1 MDDKDDYRR
10 YTSRYKTEKI
20 LPSRKIKDFKKSA
33 YIQFLLCH
41 IRSSVCVMIQLYIM
55 HKSRNLSEKKRRD
68 QFNMLINELC
78 SMVTSSNR
86 KMDKSSVL
94 RSTISFLKSHSELS
108 VQSQNVKVQ
117 ENWKPSF
124 LSNEEFTHLMLEALD
139 GFIIV
144 FSCNGQILY
153 TSESTASLL
162 GYLPSRIYSSV
173 FDIIHEMDKSSLYK
187 LISNPPSA
195 SNSVSK
201 DSFISLT
208 LHMKRGPVH
217 SQGSTSYEL
226 VELLGTFYHWP
237 SSYEGSNPVGFD
249 CDSNSCS
256 SICSM
261 PSAGGELR
269 SCFVAVGR
277 LQTPH
282 LLRVVNLSDETK
294 NEFTSRHSLEWK
306 FLFLD
311 HRAPPIIG
319 YLPFE
324 VLGTSGYDY
333 YHVDDLEN
341 ISSSHELLMN
351 TGEGTSCFY
360 RFLTKGQQWI
370 WLQTRYY
377 ISYHQWNSKP
387 EFIVC
392 THTVVSTEKV
402 MKSMQE
408 TPKRFLKKAT
418 SNHNS
423 SPTQSACLSPSPSV
437 SSLGSMSSDPLEH
450 CSAKS
455 TASSSVRGN
464 PVLYPREKIM
474 PSPIAR
480 APPQTL
486 ADSFAEPHPR
496 MASRHQVSQGVNNDM
511 NVISSTGPAH
521 ISPQSS
527 HISPDHSTPL
537 PPPLIMSP
545 DVSVAP
551 QFHGERSPST
561 LNQAQMEYL
570 RRRHQILQ
578 QQIMAQQEELRRV
591 SEQLMLVQFTNPNV
605 NAATAPNMPH
615 DVQYQVP
622 DMHPD
627 MGNYVNASYQV
638 VRPTQQLKVQTSAE
652 NIAIKSM
659 ENYQRSTPSTV
670 TSRSYMNLEADM
682 CGVGTS
688 SSMPMLSPEQTNEA
702 IAQGYSMTHSMQS
715 NT

>member
-1 MDDKDDYRR
+1 MDEKEEFRR

-20 LPSRKIKDFKKSA
+20 
-33 YIQFLLCH
+33 
-41 IRSSVCVMIQLYIM
+41 
-55 HKSRNLSEKKRRD
+55 KSRNLSEKKRRD

-94 RSTISFLKSHSELS
+94 RSTISFLKNHSELS
-108 VQSQNVKVQ
+108 VQSQSVKVQ

-187 LISNPPSA
+187 LISSPPSS
-195 SNSVSK
+195 SNNSISK
-201 DSFISLT
+201 DSFVSLT
-208 LHMKRGPVH
+208 LHMKRGPIH
-217 SQGSTSYEL
+217 SQGSSSYEL
-226 VELLGTFYHWP
+226 VQLLGTFYHWP
-237 SSYEGSNPVGFD
+237 SSYEGSNSAAFD

-261 PSAGGELR
+261 PSALGELR

-282 LLRVVNLSDETK
+282 LLRVVNLSDDTK

-333 YHVDDLEN
+333 YHVDDLDN
-341 ISSSHELLMN
+341 ISASHELLMN

-402 MKSMQE
+402 LKSMQE
-408 TPKRFLKKAT
+408 MPKRFLKKT
-418 SNHNS
+418 SSNHNS
-423 SPTQSACLSPSPSV
+423 SPTQSACLSPSPSI
-437 SSLGSMSSDPLEH
+437 SSLGSLSSDPLEQN
-450 CSAKS
+450 SAKS
-455 TASSSVRGN
+455 AGSSNVRVST
-464 PVLYPREKIM
+464 VLYPREKLM
-474 PSPIAR
+474 PSPISR
-480 APPQTL
+480 APPPPL
-486 ADSFAEPHPR
+486 ADSFAEPHPHI
-496 MASRHQVSQGVNNDM
+496 APHHQVSQGVSNDM
-511 NVISSTGPAH
+511 NVISSTGPAV
-521 ISPQSS
+521 IPPQSS
-527 HISPDHSTPL
+527 HVSPEHSTPL
-537 PPPLIMSP
+537 PPPLMSP

-551 QFHGERSPST
+551 QFQGERSPSAM
-561 LNQAQMEYL
+561 NQVQIHEYL
-570 RRRHQILQ
+570 RRRHQMLQ
-578 QQIMAQQEELRRV
+578 EQIMAQQEELRRV
-591 SEQLMLVQFTNPNV
+591 SEQLMLVQFANPNAV
-605 NAATAPNMPH
+605 PSMHAP
-615 DVQYQVP
+615 DLQYQQIH
-622 DMHPD
+622 DMNPD
-627 MGNYVNASYQV
+627 MGNYVNTSYQTS
-638 VRPTQQLKVQTSAE
+638 RPTTQQMKVPTSAE
-652 NIAIKSM
+652 SIVMKSLD
-659 ENYQRSTPSTV
+659 NYTRTTHSTA
-670 TSRSYMNLEADM
+670 TSRSYLNLEADM
-682 CGVGTS
+682 CGVGAS
-688 SSMPMLSPEQTNEA
+688 NSMPLLSSEQTNEA

>member
-1 MDDKDDYRR
+1 M
-10 YTSRYKTEKI
+10 
-20 LPSRKIKDFKKSA
+20 
-33 YIQFLLCH
+33 
-41 IRSSVCVMIQLYIM
+41 VVIQLFTM

-78 SMVTSSNR
+78 SMVTSNSR

-94 RSTISFLKSHSELS
+94 RATISFLRNHNELS
-108 VQSQNVKVQ
+108 VQSQSVKVQ

-173 FDIIHEMDKSSLYK
+173 FDIIHEVDKSSLYK
-187 LISNPPSA
+187 LISNAPTTS
-195 SNSVSK
+195 SNSLSK
-201 DSFISLT
+201 DSFVKIL

-217 SQGSTSYEL
+217 SQGSNSYEL
-226 VELLGTFYHWP
+226 VQLLGTFYHWP
-237 SSYEGSNPVGFD
+237 SSYEGPNPASFD

-261 PSAGGELR
+261 PTGGVEIR

-282 LLRVVNLSDETK
+282 LLRIVNLSDDAK

-333 YHVDDLEN
+333 YHVEDLDK
-341 ISSSHELLMN
+341 ISTSHELLMQ

-402 MKSMQE
+402 LKSLQE
-408 TPKRFLKKAT
+408 TPKRFSKNTSSLDLPHASAT
-418 SNHNS
+418 PS
-423 SPTQSACLSPSPSV
+423 QSACLSPSPSA
-437 SSLGSMSSDPLEH
+437 SSLGSMSSEH
-450 CSAKS
+450 SEQCSTK
-455 TASSSVRGN
+455 ASSTSTRVN
-464 PVLYPREKIM
+464 TVLYSNKQRREMASPVSRAFHSAHPMLPENFVEPQHPISNFHQSSQVIVDTSAAISSSDPVTM
-474 PSPIAR
+474 PSQERSDLSRQLSSESVPLVSHSPSLMLNNEDHVQQSPNER
-480 APPQTL
+480 LAPP
-486 ADSFAEPHPR
+486 
-496 MASRHQVSQGVNNDM
+496 M
-511 NVISSTGPAH
+511 
-521 ISPQSS
+521 
-527 HISPDHSTPL
+527 
-537 PPPLIMSP
+537 
-545 DVSVAP
+545 
-551 QFHGERSPST
+551 
-561 LNQAQMEYL
+561 NQAHLQEYL
-570 RRRHQILQ
+570 RRRHQMLQ
-578 QQIMAQQEELRRV
+578 QQIRLQQEELRRV
-591 SEQLMLVQFTNPNV
+591 SEQLMYVQFVQPPPPTHSNV
-605 NAATAPNMPH
+605 P
-615 DVQYQVP
+615 YQVSGVTTMP
-622 DMHPD
+622 S
-627 MGNYVNASYQV
+627 YVNTYSVVQPGPSMPPPMSEESVIIKNLDSYS
-638 VRPTQQLKVQTSAE
+638 RPTQS
-652 NIAIKSM
+652 S
-659 ENYQRSTPSTV
+659 PST
-670 TSRSYMNLEADM
+670 SRTYMNLEPGM
-682 CGVGTS
+682 CGASTNA
-688 SSMPMLSPEQTNEA
+688 MPHISVEQNNEA
-702 IAQGYSMTHSMQS
+702 LAQSYSMTHPMPPNS
-715 NT
+715 

>member
-1 MDDKDDYRR
+1 MFCNIGAYLYPCPYLSVNKDAQSFKAYAMDEKDEFRR

-20 LPSRKIKDFKKSA
+20 
-33 YIQFLLCH
+33 
-41 IRSSVCVMIQLYIM
+41 
-55 HKSRNLSEKKRRD
+55 KSRNLSEKKRRD

-94 RSTISFLKSHSELS
+94 RSTISFLKNHNELS
-108 VQSQNVKVQ
+108 VQSQSVKVQ

-173 FDIIHEMDKSSLYK
+173 YDIILETDRHILYK
-187 LISNPPSA
+187 VIGNPPNTS

-201 DSFISLT
+201 DSFISLS
-208 LHMKRGPVH
+208 LHMKRGPIH
-217 SQGSTSYEL
+217 SQSNSYEF
-226 VELLGTFYHWP
+226 VHLLGTFYHWP
-237 SSYEGSNPVGFD
+237 SSYESSNTAGFD

-261 PSAGGELR
+261 PSVGGELR

-277 LQTPH
+277 LHTPH
-282 LLRVVNLSDETK
+282 LLRVVNLPDDTK

-402 MKSMQE
+402 LKSMQE
-408 TPKRFLKKAT
+408 MPKRFLKKAA

-423 SPTQSACLSPSPSV
+423 SPSQSACLSPSPSV
-437 SSLGSMSSDPLEH
+437 SSLGSLSSDPLEQS
-450 CSAKS
+450 SAK
-455 TASSSVRGN
+455 TVASSSVRGN
-464 PVLYPREKIM
+464 SVLFAREKVM
-474 PSPIAR
+474 PSPISR
-480 APPQTL
+480 APTQPM
-486 ADSFAEPHPR
+486 ADSFAEPHPH
-496 MASRHQVSQGVNNDM
+496 MTPHHQLSQGVNNDM

-527 HISPDHSTPL
+527 HISPDHSTSM
-537 PPPLIMSP
+537 PPPLMSP
-545 DVSVAP
+545 DMSVVP
-551 QFHGERSPST
+551 QFQGERSPSA
-561 LNQAQMEYL
+561 LNQAQMHEYL
-570 RRRHQILQ
+570 RHRQHLLQ

-591 SEQLMLVQFTNPNV
+591 SEQLMLVQFTNPNP
-605 NAATAPNMPH
+605 NSNTAASAHPL
-615 DVQYQVP
+615 DIQYQVREIN
-622 DMHPD
+622 PD
-627 MGNYVNASYQV
+627 MGNYINTSYQV
-638 VRPTQQLKVQTSAE
+638 ARPSQQKVQTSAE
-652 NIAIKSM
+652 NIGMKSDNGN
-659 ENYQRSTPSTV
+659 NYTRLAPSNV
-670 TSRSYMNLEADM
+670 TSRSYLNLEADM

-688 SSMPMLSPEQTNEA
+688 SSIPLLSPEQTSEA
-702 IAQGYSMTHSMQS
+702 IAQGYSMTHSMHS

>member
-1 MDDKDDYRR
+1 MHIGVSCEKVNICNRFFKDAQSLKANTMDEKDEFRR

-20 LPSRKIKDFKKSA
+20 
-33 YIQFLLCH
+33 
-41 IRSSVCVMIQLYIM
+41 
-55 HKSRNLSEKKRRD
+55 KSRNLSEKKRRD

-94 RSTISFLKSHSELS
+94 RSTISFLKNHSELS
-108 VQSQNVKVQ
+108 VQSQSVKVQ

-187 LISNPPSA
+187 LISSPPSS
-195 SNSVSK
+195 SNNSISK
-201 DSFISLT
+201 DSFVSLT
-208 LHMKRGPVH
+208 LHMKRGPIH
-217 SQGSTSYEL
+217 SQGSSSYEL
-226 VELLGTFYHWP
+226 VQLLGTFYHWP
-237 SSYEGSNPVGFD
+237 SSYEGSNSAAFD

-333 YHVDDLEN
+333 YHVDDLDN
-341 ISSSHELLMN
+341 ISASHELLMN

-402 MKSMQE
+402 LKSIQE
-408 TPKRFLKKAT
+408 MPKRFLKKT
-418 SNHNS
+418 SSNHNS
-423 SPTQSACLSPSPSV
+423 SPTQSACLSPSPSI
-437 SSLGSMSSDPLEH
+437 SSLGSLSSDPLEQA
-450 CSAKS
+450 SAKS
-455 TASSSVRGN
+455 AGSSNVRMN
-464 PVLYPREKIM
+464 TVLYPREKLM
-474 PSPIAR
+474 PSPISR
-480 APPQTL
+480 APPPPL
-486 ADSFAEPHPR
+486 ADSFAEPHPHITPH
-496 MASRHQVSQGVNNDM
+496 HQVSQGVSSDM
-511 NVISSTGPAH
+511 NAISSTGPAI
-521 ISPQSS
+521 ISPQSN

-537 PPPLIMSP
+537 PPPLMSP
-545 DVSVAP
+545 DVSVGMP
-551 QFHGERSPST
+551 QFQGERSPSAV
-561 LNQAQMEYL
+561 NQVQMHEYL

-591 SEQLMLVQFTNPNV
+591 SEQLMLVQFANPNAV
-605 NAATAPNMPH
+605 PSAHIP
-615 DVQYQVP
+615 DIQYQQVN
-622 DMHPD
+622 DMNPD
-627 MGNYVNASYQV
+627 MGNYVNASYQTS
-638 VRPTQQLKVQTSAE
+638 RPTTQQMKAPTSAE
-652 NIAIKSM
+652 NIGMKSM
-659 ENYQRSTPSTV
+659 DNYSRPTHNTV

-688 SSMPMLSPEQTNEA
+688 NRMPLLSSEQTSEA

>member
-1 MDDKDDYRR
+1 TKTDAMDDKDDYRR

-20 LPSRKIKDFKKSA
+20 
-33 YIQFLLCH
+33 
-41 IRSSVCVMIQLYIM
+41 
-55 HKSRNLSEKKRRD
+55 KSRNLSEKKRRD

-117 ENWKPSF
+117 EHWKPSF

-187 LISNPPSA
+187 LISSPPST
-195 SNSVSK
+195 SNNSVSK
-201 DSFISLT
+201 DSFVSLT

-226 VELLGTFYHWP
+226 VQLLGTFYHWP
-237 SSYEGSNPVGFD
+237 SSYEGSNSAAFD

-408 TPKRFLKKAT
+408 TPKRFLKKAA

-450 CSAKS
+450 CSTKPA
-455 TASSSVRGN
+455 ASSSVRGN
-464 PVLYPREKIM
+464 SVLYPREKIM
-474 PSPIAR
+474 PSPVSR
-480 APPQTL
+480 APPQAL

-496 MASRHQVSQGVNNDM
+496 MASHHQVSQGANNDM

-545 DVSVAP
+545 DVSGAP
-551 QFHGERSPST
+551 QFQGERSPST

-570 RRRHQILQ
+570 RRRHHILQ

-605 NAATAPNMPH
+605 SAAPSTMPH

-627 MGNYVNASYQV
+627 MGNYVNTSYQV

-652 NIAIKSM
+652 NIAMESM
-659 ENYQRSTPSTV
+659 DNYQRSTPSTV
-670 TSRSYMNLEADM
+670 TSRSYLNLEQADM